1 MSNEKRW
8 FLQKKNKQINFKEKK
23 KREHNH
29 SLDSHGAKNVSPFP
43 LFVLSTVTITSVFG
57 LDTMAIS
64 YRYSL
69 QGVLP
74 KCELIAREEL
84 GTWL

>member
-1 MSNEKRW
+1 MVFK
-8 FLQKKNKQINFKEKK
+8 KEKQTNTFLK
-23 KREHNH
+23 KKKKEHNH
-29 SLDSHGAKNVSPFP
+29 SLGSLCAKNVSPFP
-43 LFVLSTVTITSVFG
+43 FFVLSTVIMTSVFG

-64 YRYSL
+64 YGYSL